1 MAQKP
6 FSLPRVVLG
15 VAVFAFVI
23 GASSQVLALERQLA
37 GIALFKPASVVLKKY
52 GNPDRI
58 TIGSGSAAA
67 AQSPYGSLYG
77 PSSAPPGVT
86 VPTEGMRPMPMRDVS
101 PFAGLGPGALPGLS
115 SVGGLP
121 GLAPTWGAAQ
131 PGEAGSSDTVP
142 DTDVRWTY
150 YLPKKGPTLE
160 FIIGDGIV
168 SQITVSGTKW
178 AGVKTAKGITLGD
191 SYKKALLLYGYP
203 DKHEYA
209 GRFIRIGYLQRS
221 NIMFTVRDNKT
232 IVGITI
238 GLKE

>member
-1 MAQKP
+1 
-6 FSLPRVVLG
+6 
-15 VAVFAFVI
+15 
-23 GASSQVLALERQLA
+23 
-37 GIALFKPASVVLKKY
+37 
-52 GNPDRI
+52 
-58 TIGSGSAAA
+58 
-67 AQSPYGSLYG
+67 
-77 PSSAPPGVT
+77 
-86 VPTEGMRPMPMRDVS
+86 MPMRDVS

-121 GLAPTWGAAQ
+121 GMSAYESPIPQ
-131 PGEAGSSDTVP
+131 PGQPTDSSAAP

-160 FIIGDGIV
+160 FIISKGALIGDGIV
-168 SQITVSGTKW
+168 AQITVSGAKW

-191 SYKKALLLYGYP
+191 SYKKALLVYGYP
-203 DKHEYA
+203 DTHQKA
-209 GRFIRIGYLQRS
+209 GRFMRVGYLQRS